1 MAERP
6 PMNSGFGATLA
17 VRLLGALFV
26 SFLMGSLQVKGQGV
40 LKNSSSVSAFS
51 YELDAESSF
60 LGTGTA
66 KRGSKGVGDISEISS
81 SAGIVV
87 STQFRDRS
95 LLRLGVQW
103 QRYSFD
109 PDASAPIPD
118 SIQGLNLVVGADL
131 QVSPALLLRIEAL
144 PGLYGSGSLQ
154 NVSFKDFNVPFEIG
168 GSYFVS
174 TDLILIGGVLVDV
187 NGDFPVYPAIGL
199 HWKIGNKWVIEGIAP
214 RPQLQYL
221 LSDNVTLFA
230 GADLR
235 EATFRMDEHFG
246 QSRGIRKLDNAILEY
261 WEVRASAGL
270 TWKISKNI
278 SFDIEGG
285 CVPYRRFYYPRADN
299 FKVLSEDV
307 VPFARIGLSA
317 KF

>member
-1 MAERP
+1 
-6 PMNSGFGATLA
+6 MNSGFSAITA
-17 VRLLGALFV
+17 ARFLGV
-26 SFLMGSLQVKGQGV
+26 SFVFFLLGSLQLKGQGV
-40 LKNSSSVSAFS
+40 LINSSPASPFS
-51 YELDAESSF
+51 YELDAGSSF

-66 KRGSKGVGDISEISS
+66 KQGSKSVGDISEISS
-81 SAGIVV
+81 SAAIVV
-87 STQFRDRS
+87 SMQIRDRS

-109 PDASAPIPD
+109 PDANAPIPD
-118 SIQGLNLVVGADL
+118 SIQGLNLVVGLDL
-131 QVSPALLLRIEAL
+131 QVSPAVLLRIEAL
-144 PGLYGSGSLQ
+144 PGLYGSFR
-154 NVSFKDFNVPFEIG
+154 NVSFSDFNVPFEMG
-168 GSYFVS
+168 ASYFVS
-174 TDLILIGGVLVDV
+174 TDLILIGGVFVDV
-187 NGDFPVYPAIGL
+187 NSDFPVFPAIGV

-235 EATFRMDEHFG
+235 QATFRMAENFG
-246 QSRGIRKLDNAILEY
+246 QPSGNSKLDNAILEY
-261 WEVRASAGL
+261 WEVRASVGL
-270 TWKISKNI
+270 TWKISKNV
-278 SFDIEGG
+278 SLDIEGG